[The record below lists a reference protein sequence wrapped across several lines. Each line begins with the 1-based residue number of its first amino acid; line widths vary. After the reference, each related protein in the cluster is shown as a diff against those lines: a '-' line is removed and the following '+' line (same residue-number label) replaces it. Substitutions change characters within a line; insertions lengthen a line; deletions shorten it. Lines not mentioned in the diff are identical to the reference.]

1 MKTISNIIFA
11 AIFAGALALAGCSGV
26 KNCAAPVLDLPDELA
41 GNSIDSTTIA
51 DLGWWEVYT
60 DSALI
65 DIIEETLYHNRDL
78 LAAAARV
85 EQMRE
90 LYGLSKANFFPTLSA
105 NVYGNNE
112 TNDYKDEKS
121 VRDPEFGLKATLSW
135 EADLWGGLKWARK
148 KGLADYF
155 ASVENQRALR
165 MSLIAETATTYF
177 QLIALD
183 NELAIVRRTL
193 KTREES
199 VKMAKLRFDGGLTPE
214 TVYQQAQVEYA
225 TTAALVPNLE
235 RQIEIA
241 RNAIT
246 LLMGRYPE
254 KELARGKLSLERSI
268 PDYLPVGLPS
278 TLLERRPDLRMSE
291 QQLKS
296 ALAGVGVAYANRF
309 PSLRIGLTG
318 GWENN
323 DLKGFFS
330 SPFSYVVG
338 SITGT
343 ILDFGRNK
351 RKYRAAIAA
360 YDKAKYEYEQ
370 DVLSAFKEVSDA
382 VATFRRR
389 RQTTMLRRDLREAAG
404 KYVELANLQYRS
416 GVLAYIDV
424 LDAQRRFFEAQIGL
438 SNAVRD
444 EYLALVGLYK
454 ALGGGWQ

>member
-1 MKTISNIIFA
+1 MKTISNIISA
-11 AIFAGALALAGCSGV
+11 AIFTVVLALAGCSGM
-26 KNCAAPVLDLPDELA
+26 KNCTAPDLDLPSELA

-60 DSALI
+60 DSALV
-65 DIIEETLYHNRDL
+65 DIINETLEHNRDL

-90 LYGLSKANFFPTLSA
+90 LYGLSKAAFFPELKLGA
-105 NVYGNNE
+105 YGNNE
-112 TNDYKDEKS
+112 TNDYKGEDPL
-121 VRDPEFGLKATLSW
+121 RDPELGIKASLNW

-148 KGLADYF
+148 KGLADF
-155 ASVENQRALR
+155 LASVENQRALR

-177 QLIALD
+177 RLIALD
-183 NELAIVRRTL
+183 NELSIVRRTL

-235 RQIEIA
+235 RQIELA

-246 LLMGRYPE
+246 LLMGRYPG
-254 KELARGKLSLERSI
+254 KELVRGKLSLERSI

-309 PSLRIGLTG
+309 PALRIGLTG
-318 GWENN
+318 GWEN
-323 DLKGFFS
+323 DGLKGFFS

-343 ILDFGRNK
+343 VLDFGRNK

-360 YDKAKYEYEQ
+360 YDKAKYEYEH
-370 DVLSAFKEVSDA
+370 DVLTAFKEVSDA

-389 RQTTMLRRDLREAAG
+389 RQTTMLRCDLREAAG

-444 EYLALVGLYK
+444 EYLALVDLYK

>member
-1 MKTISNIIFA
+1 
-11 AIFAGALALAGCSGV
+11 
-26 KNCAAPVLDLPDELA
+26 
-41 GNSIDSTTIA
+41 
-51 DLGWWEVYT
+51 
-60 DSALI
+60 
-65 DIIEETLYHNRDL
+65 
-78 LAAAARV
+78 
-85 EQMRE
+85 
-90 LYGLSKANFFPTLSA
+90 
-105 NVYGNNE
+105 
-112 TNDYKDEKS
+112 
-121 VRDPEFGLKATLSW
+121 
-135 EADLWGGLKWARK
+135 
-148 KGLADYF
+148 
-155 ASVENQRALR
+155 
-165 MSLIAETATTYF
+165 
-177 QLIALD
+177 
-183 NELAIVRRTL
+183 
-193 KTREES
+193 
-199 VKMAKLRFDGGLTPE
+199 MAKLRFDGGLTPE

-309 PSLRIGLTG
+309 PTLKIGLTG